1 MIDHVR
7 LVHPNWEY
15 KSREVNTDEIYYE
28 NEDGS
33 SSFVEAGLEI
43 SKKTAEVY
51 ADESKEEGPKGS
63 IHSKQNWWEEF
74 KSSFEVFYDF

>member
-7 LVHPNWEY
+7 LVHPNLEY
-15 KSREVNTDEIYYE
+15 KSIEVKKE
-28 NEDGS
+28 NEDGG
-33 SSFVEAGLEI
+33 SSFVEAGIEI

>member
-15 KSREVNTDEIYYE
+15 KSIEVHTE
-28 NEDGS
+28 NEDGG

-51 ADESKEEGPKGS
+51 ADESKEEGPKGN
-63 IHSKQNWWEEF
+63 IHSKQNWWEEL